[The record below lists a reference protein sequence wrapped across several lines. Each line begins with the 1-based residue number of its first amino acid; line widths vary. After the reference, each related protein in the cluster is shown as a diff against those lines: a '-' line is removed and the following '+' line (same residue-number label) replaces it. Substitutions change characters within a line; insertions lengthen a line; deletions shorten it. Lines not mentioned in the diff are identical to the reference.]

1 MRYWDAS
8 AIVPLLAVQDSTEVI
23 RAEAKQDSSIVT
35 WWGTRVE
42 CVSAVSR
49 RERDGQ
55 LDEPGARSA
64 IDRLFSLAGNWAEI
78 APSARLRQTAE
89 RLLRVHPLRAA
100 DALQLAA
107 AIVAADGDPETM
119 AFMTLDERLALA
131 ARREGF
137 PVVEPA

>member
-1 MRYWDAS
+1 VRYWDAS
-8 AIVPLLAVQDSTEVI
+8 AIVPLLAVQDSTKAI
-23 RAEAKQDSSIVT
+23 RAEAKQDASILT
-35 WWGTRVE
+35 WWGSRVE

-55 LDEPGARSA
+55 LDEPGARAA
-64 IDRLFSLAGNWAEI
+64 IDRLMDLASNWAEI

-137 PVVEPA
+137 PVIEPG